1 MVDSVLERKIRD
13 VIEDTYNCKCLFK
26 IQAKVVDSTYIVYL
40 YIHGFEENPLHI
52 LWEGPTESDFLT
64 WLALDLKKRNLIR
77 SSHININIIHE

>member
-26 IQAKVVDSTYIVYL
+26 IQAKVIDDTYIVYL

-52 LWEGPTESDFLT
+52 LWEGPAESDFLT
-64 WLALDLKKRNLIR
+64 WLASDLKKRNLIR